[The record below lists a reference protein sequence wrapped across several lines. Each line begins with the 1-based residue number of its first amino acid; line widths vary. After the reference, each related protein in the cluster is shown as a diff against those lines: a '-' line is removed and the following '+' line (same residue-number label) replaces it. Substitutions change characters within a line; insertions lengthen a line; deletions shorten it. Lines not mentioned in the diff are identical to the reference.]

1 VEIARHQANRVKD
14 RVMRGWN
21 KVSGEPK
28 EESEPKEMDIVVDVD
43 KKQSVSAG
51 GREISQVEM
60 DALLPIA

>member
-1 VEIARHQANRVKD
+1 
-14 RVMRGWN
+14 MRGWN